1 MRKTLLHLLSVM
13 AMGLVPASGMA
24 AIHYVAADGSGDGS
38 SWANAKGD
46 LQSAIDAAQ
55 AGDEIW
61 VKTGEYKPT
70 TLIKSNKPTSK
81 AFILKDGVSLY
92 GGFEGTE
99 SSKDQ
104 RPMQKKGAVNVC
116 QRQTV
121 LNADDDVADVWT
133 RAIEPGTSFRY
144 TWEMETT
151 SNNQWVTG
159 TKGNSTHVLYGGS
172 TFTQPTT
179 IDGFTIK
186 GGNAN
191 VWNVKAH
198 GGAIY
203 AAGDVHISHCQ
214 ILQNSSYFTAE
225 SYTDS
230 NSYGG
235 AVYLDAAGKGSIS
248 DCYFEAAYCHSSYG
262 NGVGGAV
269 WINKGTVE
277 NCAFYACVASDFAG
291 AVYAQGSKLTN
302 CYAEDCYS
310 AAGGAFYIDS
320 TSTIDGCV
328 ANSCRGLNG
337 AGVLV
342 AGAATHCL
350 AMNCYA
356 DAPEYASMGGGK
368 GGGFYVA
375 GGSMLGCVAYNNQ
388 SYAGGGV
395 YIDGSGKVVNTTA
408 LFNVL
413 RDGTEKN
420 NIDGS
425 ADLATSVLNSIY
437 ATDTER
443 ANFTA
448 APGFDGRAQSKAD
461 STALVNASLALAEG
475 SKFINAGTLTEG
487 FAESVDIAGNPRVS
501 GSSIDV
507 GAYEYQEAQE
517 QKPNIVIN
525 FKKGTKA
532 ARIGVGGVTGYEFFI
547 DWGDGEKVS
556 CNNATY
562 YTHTVTGDQVKI
574 FGDEVAILSA
584 NGQNVE
590 SLDLTDAPALQTLQ
604 AQDNYLTA
612 LDLSHCPALRGV
624 YVTSNKIGAIDV
636 SRSTAI
642 RVLDISSNA
651 LTGKLDCSALAALS
665 KVDCSGNK
673 LTELVLPHHATVY
686 EVLCDD
692 NQLTDIDVTGLTGLN
707 ELSCHG
713 NKLTALNLSQLP
725 KLESVY
731 AYDNQISTVNFSEC
745 SSLSTLNLAN
755 NKLASINLESLA
767 ALEGLYL
774 YDNQLTDLDIASNTG
789 LRWVNVSNNK
799 LTALSTSAQPNLTL
813 LYADGNQ
820 LAAVDLSANKGIS
833 QLKLEGNRL
842 TAIDL
847 SALGSL
853 SNCQL
858 GDNQIASLDF
868 SHNPYLYWLGVQNN
882 RLTALDLSHNTY
894 VQWLA
899 AEGNRLTALDLAA
912 NKGIQGLSLQN
923 NNMDAAAI
931 NAIIAQLQ
939 DVSTVTVGDS
949 NRDWARQL
957 NISYMPGTA
966 DANVA
971 DATAKGW
978 YVTANVSASAA
989 DLDTAASVVAV
1000 EYYTISGQAL
1010 GTQVPQSGVYVQKTT
1025 YTTGAVKFTKVLI
1038 AK

>member
-1 MRKTLLHLLSVM
+1 MRKTLLNFLSAAAVCL
-13 AMGLVPASGMA
+13 APASGVA
-24 AIHYVAADGSGDGS
+24 AVHYVAADGSGDGS
-38 SWANAKGD
+38 SWASATAD
-46 LQSAIDAAQ
+46 LQAAIDAAQ

-61 VKTGEYKPT
+61 VKVGEYKPQ

-92 GGFEGTE
+92 GGFAGTE

-104 RPMQKKGAVNVC
+104 RLMEKKGAVEVC
-116 QRQTV
+116 KNQTV

-144 TWEMETT
+144 TWEMET
-151 SNNQWVTG
+151 SGSKQWVTG
-159 TKGNSTHVLYGGS
+159 TNGNSTHVLYGAS
-172 TFTQPTT
+172 TFAQPTT

-198 GGAIY
+198 GGAVY

-214 ILQNSSYFTAE
+214 IMQNSAYFTAE

-248 DCYFEAAYCHSSYG
+248 HCYFEAAYCHSSYG

-291 AVYAQGSKLTN
+291 AVYAQGSTVKN

-320 TSTIDGCV
+320 ASTADGCV

-342 AGAATHCL
+342 AGAATHCM
-350 AMNCYA
+350 AFNCYA

-395 YIDGSGKVVNTTA
+395 YVDGSGKVVNTTA
-408 LFNVL
+408 MFNVL
-413 RDGTEKN
+413 RDGIARN
-420 NIDGS
+420 NVDGT
-425 ADLATSVLNSIY
+425 ADLTASVLNTIS
-437 ATDTER
+437 DTTAER
-443 ANFTA
+443 AGFVG
-448 APGFDGRAQSKAD
+448 APSFDGRAQSKAD

-475 SKFINAGTLTEG
+475 SKYINAGTLTEG
-487 FAESVDIAGNPRVS
+487 FIEALDIAGNPRVS

-517 QKPNIVIN
+517 QKPSIVIN

-532 ARIGVGGVTGYEFFI
+532 ARIGVGGVSGYEFFI
-547 DWGDGEKVS
+547 DWGDGEKVKCS
-556 CNNATY
+556 SASY

-574 FGDEVAILSA
+574 YGDEVAILYA
-584 NGQNVE
+584 NDQGVE
-590 SLDLTDAPALQTLQ
+590 SLDLSGAPALQTLQ
-604 AQDNYLTA
+604 AQNNSLTA
-612 LDLSHCPALRGV
+612 LDITHNPALTGV
-624 YVTSNKIGAIDV
+624 YVTGNMIAAIDI
-636 SRSTAI
+636 SKCTAI
-642 RVLDISSNA
+642 RVLDVSDNA
-651 LTGKLDCSALAALS
+651 LTGKLDCSGLTALS
-665 KVDCSGNK
+665 KVDCSANQ

-692 NQLTDIDVTGLTGLN
+692 NQITALDVTGLSGLN

-713 NKLTALNLSQLP
+713 NKLTDLRLEQLP
-725 KLESVY
+725 SLESVY
-731 AYDNQISTVNFSEC
+731 AYDNQISAVTFSAC
-745 SSLSTLNLAN
+745 TSLKTLNLAN
-755 NKLASINLESLA
+755 NKLTGINLESLT

-774 YDNQLTDLDIASNTG
+774 YDNQLAALDIAGNTG
-789 LRWVNVSNNK
+789 LRWVNVSNNR
-799 LTALSTSAQPNLTL
+799 LTALNTSAQPYLTL

-820 LAAVDLSANKGIS
+820 LAAVDLAANKSVS
-833 QLKLEGNRL
+833 QLKLEGNQL

-847 SALGSL
+847 SMLGSL

-858 GDNQIASLDF
+858 GDNRLTTLDL

-882 RLTALDLSHNTY
+882 QLAALDLSHNSY
-894 VQWLA
+894 LQWLA
-899 AEGNRLTALDLAA
+899 AEGNRLTTLDLSA
-912 NKGIQGLSLQN
+912 NKGIQGLSLQSN
-923 NNMDAAAI
+923 AMKADAI
-931 NAIIAQLQ
+931 NAVIAQLQ
-939 DVSTVTVGDS
+939 DVSSVTVGDS
-949 NRDWARQL
+949 NRNWARQL

-966 DANVA
+966 DALVA

-978 YVTANVSASAA
+978 YVTANVSAAA
-989 DLDTAASVVAV
+989 TDINAAATVVAV
-1000 EYYTISGQAL
+1000 DYYTIGGQAL
-1010 GTQVPQSGVYVQKTT
+1010 GARVPQPGVYVKRTLYSNGT
-1025 YTTGAVKFTKVLI
+1025 VKFTKVMV
-1038 AK
+1038 AN